1 MNNSSVLRFAGWRH
15 TVHFFWS
22 EDAMK
27 LTLPGLFLGVL
38 FWLVIVV
45 LLLGGGLGIGYLLHR
60 LLPAVELGTGMLIG
74 VIVIPVAFRAWM
86 ALTSTLTLP
95 LEVLEDEAEDW
106 QGSVLPE
113 GSSRRPTP
121 ASSASSRKRRRLRKM
136 ERSDGPPRAT

>member
-1 MNNSSVLRFAGWRH
+1 
-15 TVHFFWS
+15 
-22 EDAMK
+22 MK

-86 ALTSTLTLP
+86 ALTSTLTSP